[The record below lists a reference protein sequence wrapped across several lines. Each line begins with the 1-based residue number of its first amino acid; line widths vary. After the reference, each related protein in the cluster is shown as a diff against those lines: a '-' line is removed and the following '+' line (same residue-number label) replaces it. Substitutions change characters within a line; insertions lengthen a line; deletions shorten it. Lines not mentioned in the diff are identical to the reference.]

1 MCVLHLFLIKEYKSL
16 TNNNKAFYNFIL
28 YMSSQDENLQF
39 LPFFKKNLPLFVEHI
54 AGYLVLKV
62 KTFQSTVTQQKPEGL
77 H

>member
-1 MCVLHLFLIKEYKSL
+1 
-16 TNNNKAFYNFIL
+16 
-28 YMSSQDENLQF
+28 MSSQDENLQF
-39 LPFFKKNLPLFVEHI
+39 LPFFKKYLPLFVEHI